1 MSNIGANRL
10 FDKLAQLGNKQKDF
24 QDALNKAMAWLK
36 DVTPRVQKVLSEPIA
51 GEPRLVEDQLNR
63 AKALQNEILSNGRL
77 IEAVRQATN
86 SLLNSMEE
94 LSPSERDAVE
104 KTTRELESKYQNLL
118 EAVGNKITDLDSA
131 LVQSQGLQDAVD
143 GVSNWLTQAE
153 YQLKYDQHF
162 FKSFIYVINYL
173 FFSFY
178 LINIGT
184 LTNQPVLLERDLMSK
199 LEKLKCYRLT
209 LTLIDQASKV
219 WQDLLM
225 IYCDPAMLPSP
236 RK

>member
-1 MSNIGANRL
+1 LSNIGANRL